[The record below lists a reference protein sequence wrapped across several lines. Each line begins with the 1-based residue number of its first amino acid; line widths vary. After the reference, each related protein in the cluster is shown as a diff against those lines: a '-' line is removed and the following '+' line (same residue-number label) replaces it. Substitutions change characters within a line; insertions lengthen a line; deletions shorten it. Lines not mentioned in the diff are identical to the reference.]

1 MRSEISSPERE
12 EASMRGHR
20 IRSILA
26 AVWAVFVVLMYA
38 QRQLALH
45 WPAVQEQIVKPL
57 LSRGMR

>member
-1 MRSEISSPERE
+1 
-12 EASMRGHR
+12 MRGHR